1 MQKFSSLVNRPALKK
16 RKAFCELTGNH
27 GEKPD
32 AFDNKP
38 IFVGQT
44 AKEPKNS
51 DAFFKNAPVVPR
63 KMNKTDLKGWTEF
76 SKN

>member
-1 MQKFSSLVNRPALKK
+1 MQKFSSLVNRPALKN

-44 AKEPKNS
+44 AKEPENS
-51 DAFFKNAPVVPR
+51 DAFFKKCARGPAQNEQNRFERVNGIFQ
-63 KMNKTDLKGWTEF
+63 K
-76 SKN
+76 